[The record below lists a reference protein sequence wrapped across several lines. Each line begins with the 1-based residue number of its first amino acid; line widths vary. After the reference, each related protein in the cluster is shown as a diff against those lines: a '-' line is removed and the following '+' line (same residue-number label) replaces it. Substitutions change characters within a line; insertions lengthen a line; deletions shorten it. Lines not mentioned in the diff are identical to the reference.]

1 MYKKNGHFEAV
12 TKKFYHLP
20 IDQHRVLNLNLKV
33 EDVFRDLEDY
43 SRYSNVNRFKNLVV
57 NIERD
62 LRVTTRPLTLAI
74 SDSTKLA
81 THIRC

>member
-1 MYKKNGHFEAV
+1 M